1 MLTLRTFSCGVEA
14 TAAAAAVG
22 LLGFVHRDGTLSA
35 AAIDLDRD
43 RGEPTDD
50 DAPVMLLSPLSA
62 ICTVCLAL
70 VVCLGGEI
78 VACLGGEI
86 VACLVGEMVACLAGE
101 IVEDCLEGD
110 KAGD

>member
-1 MLTLRTFSCGVEA
+1 MLTLRTVSCGVE
-14 TAAAAAVG
+14 AAAAVG

-78 VACLGGEI
+78 VACL
-86 VACLVGEMVACLAGE
+86 VGEMVACLAGE
-101 IVEDCLEGD
+101 IVEDCLEVD
-110 KAGD
+110 IAGD

>member
-14 TAAAAAVG
+14 TAAVG

-50 DAPVMLLSPLSA
+50 DVPVMFLSPLSAA

-78 VACLGGEI
+78 VACLGGE
-86 VACLVGEMVACLAGE
+86 MVACLGGE

-110 KAGD
+110 IAGD